1 LIIKI
6 ETAIKMVDP
15 RIPLA
20 DRKRLLFKN
29 KKKGARLGTTE
40 RLITWTILPLLTRK
54 FIKDPKGIC

>member
-1 LIIKI
+1 MIKI

-20 DRKRLLFKN
+20 ERNLLLFKK
-29 KKKGARLGTTE
+29 KKKGARFGITE

-54 FIKDPKGIC
+54 FIKEPKGIC